1 MFLRLLRSR
10 YLSDVRI
17 TTLQPFRRPRWMPS
31 APRMVVR
38 IPSKA
43 NNPKNIRP
51 IMPTPPAYGR
61 AGVQT
66 QGRQRV
72 LIRNVRH
79 SPPATLNLDRTSR
92 VTIAADNDSAIE
104 FRSDVIRRAV
114 AARAVATLVGLDV
127 GTLSLFLTDALRAA
141 GSGERGLV
149 LAAKGPMRGETCP
162 GSTHPA
168 PRTSILEM

>member
-1 MFLRLLRSR
+1 MDAECTTGGRSDSVKSESSQK
-10 YLSDVRI
+10 Y
-17 TTLQPFRRPRWMPS
+17 S
-31 APRMVVR
+31 ADH
-38 IPSKA
+38 A
-43 NNPKNIRP
+43 N
-51 IMPTPPAYGR
+51 TACLR
-61 AGVQT
+61 AGR
-66 QGRQRV
+66 GADARPQRV

-104 FRSDVIRRAV
+104 FLSDVIRRAV

-168 PRTSILEM
+168 PRTPILEM